1 MHFSKRESGSPREEV
16 VAKFQAPQSLRRGPR
31 RHHRCRLAC
40 MAALGLGLILV
51 SIPLLLRWVPR
62 NRLYGFRVPAT
73 LRHDAVWYE
82 VNARSAR
89 HLLLLGA
96 VMVVLE
102 FAMPRPLRNEIITTL
117 VVVGLAIETFVD
129 WRYANRLARQL
140 GV

>member
-1 MHFSKRESGSPREEV
+1 
-16 VAKFQAPQSLRRGPR
+16 
-31 RHHRCRLAC
+31 
-40 MAALGLGLILV
+40 MAALGPVLIVV
-51 SIPLLLRWVPR
+51 SIPLLFRWVPR

-89 HLLLLGA
+89 HFLLLGA

-102 FAMPRPLRNEIITTL
+102 FAVPRPLRNEILAT
-117 VVVGLAIETFVD
+117 VAVVGLAVATVVN
-129 WRYANRLARQL
+129 WRHANRLAREL